1 MTNITRWDPLREML
15 SMQKRLDRFFDEAVS
30 NRPAVWSR
38 DWDLALDVVE
48 NDGEFVVKGSLP
60 GIAPEELEITYTDRV
75 LTIKGEIKE
84 DKEVDEGQYHLRER
98 RYGAFSRSLSL
109 PAPVD
114 EDGIRATYEAGVLT
128 LHLPKSEEAR
138 PKRIPVKAS
147 DMIIEG

>member
-1 MTNITRWDPLREML
+1 MTNITRWDPFREML

-30 NRPAVWSR
+30 NQPTVWSR
-38 DWDLALDVVE
+38 GWDLALDMVE
-48 NDGEFVVKGSLP
+48 KEGEFVVKASLP
-60 GIAPEELEITYTDRV
+60 GIDHDDLEITYTDRV

-84 DKEVDEGQYHLRER
+84 DNEVEEGQYHLRER
-98 RYGAFSRSLSL
+98 RYGTFTRSLSL

-114 EDGIRATYEAGVLT
+114 EDGIQAAYEAGVLT

-147 DMIIEG
+147 GMIIEG